1 MIRTDSVK
9 LTKIQGV
16 AYKQKIL
23 NGGGAAGLTVITKTD
38 KAVVT
43 IDKRTG
49 DYIPYGKV
57 DAGIFTNEVFSEA
70 FNLTKSLPLKKQN
83 SIKTVDLGDEV
94 ILNDDAD
101 NEVEIA
107 EGEVLASEEYNN
119 FLKAYTNKKDKFDFK
134 LMNKDLIQF
143 AAKSNSVAKM
153 KQEKRDMDEILVYI
167 VSQKINTLTK
177 GKRTEDFVKK
187 FIEVMDAM
195 ETRSAFKE
203 LKASFKPTK

>member
-9 LTKIQGV
+9 LTTIEGV

-38 KAVVT
+38 RAVVT

-57 DAGIFTNEVFSEA
+57 DSGIFTNEVFSEA

-83 SIKTVDLGDEV
+83 SIKQIDLGAEV

-107 EGEVLASEEYNN
+107 EGEVLASTEYND

-134 LMNKDLIQF
+134 LMNKDFIQF

-153 KQEKRDMDEILVYI
+153 KEEKRDMDEILVYV
-167 VSQKINTLTK
+167 VSQKLNTLTK

-203 LKASFKPTK
+203 LKASFKPTR

>member
-9 LTKIQGV
+9 LTAIEAI

-38 KAVVT
+38 RAVVT

-57 DAGIFTNEVFSEA
+57 DSAIFTEAVFSEA

-83 SIKTVDLGDEV
+83 SIKNIGLSLEIT
-94 ILNDDAD
+94 LNDDAN
-101 NEVEIA
+101 NEVETG
-107 EGEVLASEEYNN
+107 EDEVLASAEYND
-119 FLKAYTNKKDKFDFK
+119 FLQAYTNKKDKFDFK

-143 AAKSNSVAKM
+143 AAKSTSVAKM
-153 KQEKRDMDEILVYI
+153 KGEKRPIDEILVYI
-167 VSQKINTLTK
+167 VGQKLNTLTK
-177 GKRTEDFVKK
+177 GRRTEDFVKK

-203 LKASFKPTK
+203 LKASFKPTR